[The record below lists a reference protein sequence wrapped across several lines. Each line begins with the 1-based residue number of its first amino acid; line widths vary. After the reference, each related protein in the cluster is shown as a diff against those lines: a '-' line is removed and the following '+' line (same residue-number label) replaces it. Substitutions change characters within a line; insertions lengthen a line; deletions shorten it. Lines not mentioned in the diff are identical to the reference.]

1 MVQIIVGKKGK
12 GKTKVLINKANEDLA
27 KLNGNIVYLDKST
40 KQMFELSNK
49 IRLINVT
56 DYFVES
62 ADNFIGFVCGLVSQ
76 DHDLEKIY
84 LDSFLKLAC
93 ITEAS
98 DSSEIATIIAKLHKI
113 SDAFKVDFV
122 LSVSMDE
129 SELPE
134 SVKSDVVVSL

>member
-1 MVQIIVGKKGK
+1 MVQIIVGQKGK
-12 GKTKVLINKANEDLA
+12 GKTKHLINKANEDVT
-27 KLNGNIVYLDKST
+27 KSNGSIVYLDKSA

-56 DYFVES
+56 DYFVEGTDS
-62 ADNFIGFVCGLVSQ
+62 FLGFVCGIISQ

-84 LDSFLKLAC
+84 VDSFLKLAC
-93 ITEAS
+93 ADDTGKV
-98 DSSEIATIIAKLHKI
+98 SEVVAQLHKI

-129 SELPE
+129 SALPE
-134 SVKSDVVVSL
+134 DAKSDVVISL